1 MKYGSLDSQ
10 SNVKLKK
17 NSFNIFHMLAESA
30 DPMIILSG

>member
-17 NSFNIFHMLAESA
+17 NIFHMLAESA
-30 DPMIILSG
+30 DSMFILTG